1 MVKRRRKVEVDWIPD
16 HESFRAVFG
25 QSYPVVSDRDLLRA
39 VVDLANGDTATV
51 DSDDATHSY
60 RANTFLERVQDGIGF
75 KEAKSENTIDE
86 AIAQDRERA
95 RLVLRAAT
103 EGQPSLELLLRIFV
117 KLHPRGFAIVRRP
130 SFGITSTGKVGI
142 EWFLDLDAVPGT
154 GGRRF
159 DHALAYA
166 AALLY
171 SDEFQCRSKL
181 RCCKLDSCG
190 RFFYFERE
198 PGKAGRPR
206 DSYCSPEHMKIAHE
220 KDSARRHREAK
231 RARAEAKHTRKQQ
244 LRRHK

>member
-1 MVKRRRKVEVDWIPD
+1 MKRRRNAEVDWVPD

-25 QSYPVVSDRDLLRA
+25 QSYPVVGDRDLVRA
-39 VVDLANGDTATV
+39 VVDLANGETATA
-51 DSDDATHSY
+51 DSEDATHAY
-60 RANTFLERVQDGIGF
+60 RANTFLERVQDRINF
-75 KEAKSENTIDE
+75 KEAKSDKTINE
-86 AIAQDRERA
+86 AIARDREQA
-95 RLVLRAAT
+95 RLVLRAAI
-103 EGQPSLELLLRIFV
+103 EGQPSLGLLLGIFV
-117 KLHPRGFAIVRRP
+117 KLHPRGFAIVSRP
-130 SFGITSTGKVGI
+130 FFGMTTTGKVGI
-142 EWFLDLDAVPGT
+142 EWVLDLDDVPST

-231 RARAEAKHTRKQQ
+231 RARTEAKHTRKEQ